1 MVDTLC
7 FNGLNARTGQYLVP
21 PMPADQVARLA
32 RGEKLDPKELQALQ
46 RRLRHSR
53 NVQFGPAEGIDP
65 KEIGQTGW
73 GVIFP
78 FVKPGTDAAKR
89 QAAVRAALDPLIA
102 LRRAQASAK
111 DPRYF
116 RIFDDVEGAWRPT
129 DTKRKWLKRQGA
141 GATGPANPEK
151 VPYYLMIVAS
161 PGVVDFRPQH
171 LLDVQYAVGRLD
183 FDTVVEYARYAES
196 VVAAEKGGGL
206 ALPRT
211 AGFFGARSE
220 NDAATLLSSA
230 HLASP
235 LASWADEKW
244 ADWTVKTGLGANAT
258 KDTLTSW
265 LGAGKTPS
273 LLFTASHG
281 MGFDCGDAKQRAQQ
295 GALLCSDWPGPQDWN
310 TEIPQDFYLAADDL
324 GADARLHGLI
334 AFNFACFGGGTP
346 KRDSFSKQS
355 ANGPT
360 DLAEAPFVARLP
372 QRMLS
377 HPGGGAL
384 AVIGHVDRAWGYSF
398 LTDDGSRRGRQTRQL
413 DVFQSTLQRL
423 VDGHPVGSALEYF
436 NERYAELAADLTDVL
451 EEAEYGEAVDDWDL
465 ATLWTEQNDA
475 RGYAIL
481 GDPAVRLMVDREG
494 AGRPRMPL
502 ELSDS
507 FTAPEEPAVPPPA
520 DEPPTPEDVPAAHT
534 DFGWFSKDKDEAEG
548 EGEAEPGM
556 LKRFANEVGEKLRA
570 ALADVTSL
578 EVRTFVADGQDLAE
592 VSKLR
597 GDELAEQA
605 SLKAYTRMA
614 LDGDV
619 DLLVPRSN
627 GTLDK
632 DLWMAHQEMVKQA
645 QAHRMELIKTA
656 LMLIKPAKK

>member
-7 FNGLNARTGQYLVP
+7 FNGLNARTGRYLTP
-21 PMPADQVARLA
+21 PMPAAQVAKLA
-32 RGEKLDPKELQALQ
+32 RGETLDPKELQALQ

-53 NVQFGPAEGIDP
+53 NVQFGPVEGIDP
-65 KEIGQTGW
+65 KAIEQTGW

-78 FVKPGTDAAKR
+78 FARPGTPAATR
-89 QAAVRAALDPLIA
+89 MAAIKAALAPLLN

-111 DPRYF
+111 DARFF
-116 RIFDDVEGAWRPT
+116 RVFDDAQGAWRPT
-129 DTKRKWLKRQGA
+129 DTKRRWLKRQGA

-151 VPYYLMIVAS
+151 VPYYLLIVAAPS
-161 PGVVDFRPQH
+161 VIDFRPQS

-183 FDTVVEYARYAES
+183 FETVVEYARYAES
-196 VVAAEKGGGL
+196 VVAAEKGDGL

-211 AGFFGARSE
+211 AGFFGARSDD
-220 NDAATLLSSA
+220 DASTMLSSA

-235 LASWADEKW
+235 LAGWAAKE
-244 ADWTVKTGLGANAT
+244 WTGWNIEAGLGADA
-258 KDTLTSW
+258 KKSTLTDW

-281 MGFDCGDAKQRAQQ
+281 MGFPAGDVQQRTHQ
-295 GALLCSDWPGPQDWN
+295 GALLCSDWPGPIEWDKA
-310 TEIPQDFYLAADDL
+310 IPQDFYLAADDL

-346 KRDSFSKQS
+346 QRDTFPQLAKDG
-355 ANGPT
+355 APT
-360 DLAEAPFVARLP
+360 DIAESAFVASLP

-398 LTDDGSRRGRQTRQL
+398 LSEDGSRRGRQTRQL
-413 DVFQSTLQRL
+413 EVFQSTLQRL

-451 EEAEYGEAVDDWDL
+451 EEAEYGEAIDDWEL
-465 ATLWTEQNDA
+465 ATLWTAQNDA

-502 ELSDS
+502 ELSAS
-507 FTAPEEPAVPPPA
+507 FDAPEEPAVPPVDDDPPA
-520 DEPPTPEDVPAAHT
+520 PEAPAAHT
-534 DFGWFSKDKDEAEG
+534 DFGWFSKDKADETQAD
-548 EGEAEPGM
+548 AEPGM
-556 LKRFANEVGEKLRA
+556 LKRFASEVGEKLRE

-578 EVRTFVADGQDLAE
+578 EIRTFVADGQDLAA

-597 GDELAEQA
+597 GDALAEEA
-605 SLKAYTRMA
+605 SLKAFTRMA
-614 LDGDV
+614 MDGDI
-619 DLLVPRSN
+619 DLLVPRTN
-627 GTLDK
+627 GKVDK
-632 DLWMAHQEMVKQA
+632 ELWAAHQEMVKQA

-656 LMLIKPAKK
+656 LMLIKPSKK